1 PADNAQSDLNRM
13 QINFEY
19 RTSYVQRLNASG
31 TSSVSR
37 VQENMNPFDIKV
49 KYIFLNGHD
58 ANYVGMANRYREY
71 LIDQGYNFERLEEVS
86 SIPLHLDVL
95 ATENK
100 KVWYGQEVFS
110 MTTVNQLKAIL
121 EDLHQV

>member
-1 PADNAQSDLNRM
+1 GVNSHAMLGIIEKGAGNAYLTYSPADNAQSDLNRM

-71 LIDQGYNFERLEEVS
+71 LIDQGYNFERL
-86 SIPLHLDVL
+86 
-95 ATENK
+95 
-100 KVWYGQEVFS
+100 
-110 MTTVNQLKAIL
+110 
-121 EDLHQV
+121 